1 MYRPTRYPALDKDP
15 RLEDVSKKLSALLSV
30 IDDEEWTGNIVN
42 PNIVS
47 EARRLR
53 NLVSEGRVWEPK
65 F

>member
-1 MYRPTRYPALDKDP
+1 MYRPTRYPTLDKDP

-30 IDDEEWTGNIVN
+30 IDDEEWAGNIVN

>member
-1 MYRPTRYPALDKDP
+1 MYRPTKYPSLDKDP
-15 RLEDVSKKLSALLSV
+15 RLENVSEKLSALLSV
-30 IDDEEWTGNIVN
+30 IDDEEWAGNIVS
-42 PNIVS
+42 PNIVN